1 MDWLGFWDLE
11 ETALL
16 KRVAFLEAR
25 SRGGELPGVY
35 MTCHLISRGVERVS
49 ERGVLDSRQQRL
61 RWSECWSSWYP
72 LCRDRILREAWLV
85 GRMFDC
91 MILSNE

>member
-49 ERGVLDSRQQRL
+49 E
-61 RWSECWSSWYP
+61 
-72 LCRDRILREAWLV
+72 
-85 GRMFDC
+85 
-91 MILSNE
+91 